1 MLLNDDDTEYLKTKT
16 SENFNPKIFQ
26 KQIQFSNDLSDPE
39 ENNDL
44 IKFTDMIN
52 INTLGSQPIIMYKKT
67 EKLYSPKQEKRESK
81 KPIAKSME
89 KILIDNFIKKNI
101 IVDGGL
107 NQKMNKYKTK
117 PINVHSQS
125 PINKSKTKYKPKT
138 NRNSENAKKRPKT
151 QKASVKNKE
160 FIPKTAKTNLRQKN
174 NINNNI
180 NLKREKTNPNLK
192 TNNKNIINNSNLNNY
207 KKQKKKEKKP
217 NNNLIGNNNNN
228 KYKSDKNSIE
238 DEETQEKK
246 KNDYMNDL
254 IRNGIVGFAK
264 ELEAKKK
271 KISENKKNAERK
283 LDYLLENGINQN
295 GEDEFENGIVVMGK
309 SKDKN
314 LFKIKKIKP
323 KKKIKIEK
331 INTNNINN
339 IDINYHTENDK
350 FIYNNLT
357 SSNNNILTSE
367 LSKNLTKNKNVSSN
381 NNIYSEVE
389 INMNKM
395 NIEQELKRKI
405 CKPKIS
411 QFEFLEKI
419 RINFKKIRNQKQ
431 KNSPELINNNS
442 FKYSQLN
449 KLKNKLVNKKS
460 NNNINLKQDKNF
472 KEIDNIQKN
481 DEFLYADK
489 ISHRTKTE
497 LEKFKKK
504 KKIEKKKEQN
514 EEMQKK
520 QDKILNTLQNLIKLG
535 EECKYNNTNNSPIKI
550 RNDSKNHVKKRKIV
564 NEYYV
569 GTEESK
575 NNTSTFIDK
584 QEYYKSIIESKN
596 VLNYSKVEKTETNV
610 EDINYNT
617 NINNNYRINNNEN
630 NFRKLSSEYNYD
642 VINTKNNNNNKALDN
657 KLSDLRAKVLNTM
670 KRSNELFNKENIKR
684 IKSDL
689 YDNNSIIKS
698 KFENKFFN
706 KNLFKNYNNNN
717 HYNNNI
723 ESKEE
728 KFDKNMKKKIIEFQN
743 IFKSFMLKRFWNNL
757 KGKYNE
763 IKLKQEKIKKKTGI
777 ELLVGICKIYQFKKI
792 QAYNEKMKWSLAIKS
807 LIIPFIRQEF
817 TNFVIKMRNIK
828 KFNIFKSIISHFF
841 KYKILQKLLKYCAV
855 VDFWKNIIIPGGI
868 RLQHFILKNCFKKIK
883 DYGKSI
889 SSDMNYNVNRNVV
902 SRSYL
907 NSHFLNEEK
916 KANSYI
922 YESLDCADSISVHPN
937 SVDNDGLHQLKEIIE
952 MQNENRLEDSSL
964 DNGINEE
971 SGRIYGVRTNS
982 NNSINTLDSINNQL
996 VGNDENSSINE
1007 NSNENLIKT
1016 EFHIKETL
1024 LKKIINNN
1032 DTVDEKSKNGNNKK
1046 DEDIKKEEEKNDPIF
1061 TKINEEKEKDK
1072 NEKINRIP
1080 LKEEVIKN
1088 LDNYIK
1094 NSQSD
1099 NSASEIISNVQNI
1112 SNKESNKENKDS
1124 IEDLKEL
1131 INKIPNKEKFAKE
1144 LTEQI
1149 ISKLLSEQGIIN
1161 SSAQLFPKKTNNFDY
1176 KKYSLIDQSLL
1187 TNNNLS
1193 ELSNTFE
1200 SLTSSFTDSN
1210 QLLEKSMIFQY
1221 SISSEFNKTIKEKKN
1236 KLETNLYN
1244 EYIIEKL
1251 ILLILK
1257 EIKKNYARI
1266 YDNISVPYKANYEE
1280 IIVASFLQDNDL
1292 LNEGYKELKVKED
1305 LKSIINKKEILA
1317 KFDSI
1322 NKKIRLKKGLE
1333 ENNSYDNLINECIID
1348 ATIEI
1353 LNKERAYGQ
1362 QGEPFPFSKRG
1373 KELCYK
1379 YTRDDPKPLMKHVY
1393 KEIKRILFG
1402 KGNIIKENSP
1412 IFDKNDPFLMNI
1424 FKKEMEGED
1433 IWSDLEIQEE
1443 QVKSIASSIIFEQL
1457 INEVIEI
1464 LEHVQLNRKRPELY
1478 QDKSIYACDD
1488 IPRLSFQMISTNTE
1502 NDND

>member
-1 MLLNDDDTEYLKTKT
+1 MFLNDDESEYQKTKT
-16 SENFNPKIFQ
+16 SENFNPKFLS
-26 KQIQFSNDLSDPE
+26 KNLQFSNDLFE
-39 ENNDL
+39 EEEKYDFF
-44 IKFTDMIN
+44 KYTGMIN

-67 EKLYSPKQEKRESK
+67 HRLYSPKEENKIIKNPNAKSQEKV
-81 KPIAKSME
+81 
-89 KILIDNFIKKNI
+89 LINNFVKTSLV
-101 IVDGGL
+101 VDGGL
-107 NQKMNKYKTK
+107 PQKMNKYKSK
-117 PINVHSQS
+117 LINIHSQS
-125 PINKSKTKYKPKT
+125 PINKTKTKFKSKT
-138 NRNSENAKKRPKT
+138 NRNTENTKKRPKT
-151 QKASVKNKE
+151 QKLLVKNKE
-160 FIPKTAKTNLRQKN
+160 YIPKTAKTNIRVKN
-174 NINNNI
+174 DINNNL

-192 TNNKNIINNSNLNNY
+192 NKIKNNINNNNIIKNNKKLI
-207 KKQKKKEKKP
+207 KKEKKLFNNFIRT
-217 NNNLIGNNNNN
+217 NNNI
-228 KYKSDKNSIE
+228 KYKSDKTTIE
-238 DEETQEKK
+238 NEENPEKT

-254 IRNGIVGFAK
+254 IRNGIVGLAK
-264 ELEAKKK
+264 EFEAKKK
-271 KISENKKNAERK
+271 KIAENKKNTGRK
-283 LDYLLENGINQN
+283 LDYLLENGIEHND
-295 GEDEFENGIVVMGK
+295 EDELENGIVVMGK

-339 IDINYHTENDK
+339 IDNNFHTENDK
-350 FIYNNLT
+350 FLYNNLT
-357 SSNNNILTSE
+357 NSNNNILTSE
-367 LSKNLTKNKNVSSN
+367 FSKNFTKNKNISSN
-381 NNIYSEVE
+381 NNINSEIDNN
-389 INMNKM
+389 INKINL
-395 NIEQELKRKI
+395 EQELKKRI
-405 CKPKIS
+405 NKPKIS

-419 RINFKKIRNQKQ
+419 RNNFKKIRNQKQ
-431 KNSPELINNNS
+431 KNSPESNNNNNS

-449 KLKNKLVNKKS
+449 KFKKKLLKKKSS
-460 NNNINLKQDKNF
+460 NNNLNLNSKKNI
-472 KEIDNIQKN
+472 KEIENIQKSN

-489 ISHRTKTE
+489 ISHRTQTE

-504 KKIEKKKEQN
+504 KKMEKRKEQK

-535 EECKYNNTNNSPIKI
+535 EECKYNNSPPKI
-550 RNDSKNHVKKRKIV
+550 RNDSKNHVKKRKII

-596 VLNYSKVEKTETNV
+596 VLNYSRDDKIETNI
-610 EDINYNT
+610 DD
-617 NINNNYRINNNEN
+617 INNNRIINNDNIFKIFNSEN
-630 NFRKLSSEYNYD
+630 NYD
-642 VINTKNNNNNKALDN
+642 IINIKNNNKINDN
-657 KLSDLRAKVLNTM
+657 KLSELRAKVMNTM
-670 KRSNELFNKENIKR
+670 KRSSELLNRGDIKR

-689 YDNNSIIKS
+689 YENNNIIKA
-698 KFENKFFN
+698 KFENKYFN
-706 KNLFKNYNNNN
+706 KNIFMN

-723 ESKEE
+723 EIKEE
-728 KFDKNMKKKIIEFQN
+728 KFDKYYKKKIITFQN
-743 IFKSFMLKRFWNNL
+743 IYKIFILKRFWSKL
-757 KGKYNE
+757 KDKYNT
-763 IKLKQEKIKKKTGI
+763 IKSKEEKIKRKKGI

-792 QAYNEKMKWSLAIKS
+792 QSYNQKMKWSKAIKK
-807 LIIPFIRQEF
+807 LFLPFIRHEF
-817 TNFVIKMRNIK
+817 LFFLKKLRNIK
-828 KFNIFKSIISHFF
+828 QIKIFNKILSKIFKR
-841 KYKILQKLLKYCAV
+841 KIMQKLLKYCAV
-855 VDFWKNIIIPGGI
+855 IDFWKNIIIPGSI
-868 RLQHFILKNCFKKIK
+868 RLQHLILKNSFKKIK
-883 DYGKSI
+883 QMKNNI
-889 SSDMNYNVNRNVV
+889 LDMNYNINRNII

-907 NSHFLNEEK
+907 NSHFVNEEK

-964 DNGINEE
+964 ENGINEE
-971 SGRIYGVRTNS
+971 SGRMFGIRTNS
-982 NNSINTLDSINNQL
+982 NNSINTLDSNNNQII
-996 VGNDENSSINE
+996 GGEENSSINE
-1007 NSNENLIKT
+1007 NSNENQIKT

-1024 LKKIINNN
+1024 LRKIINDKDTVGDKDNNQNNKVKEENKNEDKNN
-1032 DTVDEKSKNGNNKK
+1032 DLIV
-1046 DEDIKKEEEKNDPIF
+1046 
-1061 TKINEEKEKDK
+1061 TKINEEKDK
-1072 NEKINRIP
+1072 NEKINKIP
-1080 LKEEVIKN
+1080 LKEEIIKN

-1094 NSQSD
+1094 SSQSENS
-1099 NSASEIISNVQNI
+1099 NSASEIITSGQNVNI
-1112 SNKESNKENKDS
+1112 SNKDNKKSTENIKD
-1124 IEDLKEL
+1124 I
-1131 INKIPNKEKFAKE
+1131 INTIPDKKKFAE
-1144 LTEQI
+1144 GLTEQI
-1149 ISKLLSEQGIIN
+1149 ISLLLSEQGIN
-1161 SSAQLFPKKTNNFDY
+1161 SSKKLIPKKESEFNY
-1176 KKYSLIDQSLL
+1176 QKYSLFDQSIL

-1200 SLTSSFTDSN
+1200 SLTGSSIVDTS

-1244 EYIIEKL
+1244 EYIIEKF

-1257 EIKKNYARI
+1257 EIKKNYSRI
-1266 YDNISVPYKANYEE
+1266 YDNISVPYKANYEQ
-1280 IIVASFLQDNDL
+1280 IIIASYLQDNEL
-1292 LNEGYKELKVKED
+1292 LNDCYKELRIKED

-1322 NKKIRLKKGLE
+1322 NKKIRKKKGLE
-1333 ENNSYDNLINECIID
+1333 ENNYYDNLINECIID

-1353 LNKERAYGQ
+1353 LNKERAYGE
-1362 QGEPFPFSKRG
+1362 QGEPFPFSKRA

-1379 YTRDDPKPLMKHVY
+1379 YKKDDPKPLMKHVY
-1393 KEIKRILFG
+1393 KEIKKMLFG

-1478 QDKSIYACDD
+1478 QEKSIYACDD

-1502 NDND
+1502 NDNDQ

>member
-1 MLLNDDDTEYLKTKT
+1 
-16 SENFNPKIFQ
+16 
-26 KQIQFSNDLSDPE
+26 
-39 ENNDL
+39 
-44 IKFTDMIN
+44 MIN
-52 INTLGSQPIIMYKKT
+52 INTLGSQPIIMYKKAN
-67 EKLYSPKQEKRESK
+67 KLYSPKEEKRVIKKPVAKSQEKV
-81 KPIAKSME
+81 
-89 KILIDNFIKKNI
+89 LLNNFIKSNF
-101 IVDGGL
+101 VCDGGL
-107 NQKMNKYKTK
+107 PQKLNKYKSK
-117 PINVHSQS
+117 LVNVHSQS
-125 PINKSKTKYKPKT
+125 PINKSKTKLKSKT
-138 NRNSENAKKRPKT
+138 NRNNVKTKKRPKT
-151 QKASVKNKE
+151 QKALVKNRE
-160 FIPKTAKTNLRQKN
+160 FVPKTAKSNLRQKN
-174 NINNNI
+174 NINNNLD
-180 NLKREKTNPNLK
+180 LKREKTNPNLK
-192 TNNKNIINNSNLNNY
+192 YNNRNIINNSNLNNNFVKNY

-217 NNNLIGNNNNN
+217 NNNIIVNNNIN
-228 KYKSDKNSIE
+228 KYKSDKNTIE
-238 DEETQEKK
+238 NEEKQEKN

-254 IRNGIVGFAK
+254 IRNGIAGFAK

-271 KISENKKNAERK
+271 KISENKKSTERK

-295 GEDEFENGIVVMGK
+295 YEDELENGIVVMGK

-314 LFKIKKIKP
+314 IFKIKKIKP

-339 IDINYHTENDK
+339 IDINFHTENDK
-350 FIYNNLT
+350 FVYNNLT

-381 NNIYSEVE
+381 NNIYNE
-389 INMNKM
+389 IETNVNKI
-395 NIEQELKRKI
+395 NIEQEQKKKI

-431 KNSPELINNNS
+431 KNSPELNNNNS

-449 KLKNKLVNKKS
+449 KLKNKLINKKPS
-460 NNNINLKQDKNF
+460 NNNISINQKKNI
-472 KEIDNIQKN
+472 KEIENITKN

-489 ISHRTKTE
+489 ISHRTQTE

-504 KKIEKKKEQN
+504 KKMQKRKEQN
-514 EEMQKK
+514 EEMRKK

-535 EECKYNNTNNSPIKI
+535 EEYRYNNTNNSPIKI

-610 EDINYNT
+610 EDINN
-617 NINNNYRINNNEN
+617 NNQMINNNIEN
-630 NFRKLSSEYNYD
+630 NFRKLGSENNYD
-642 VINTKNNNNNKALDN
+642 IDNIKHNNKAFDN
-657 KLSDLRAKVLNTM
+657 KLSQLREKVINTI
-670 KRSNELFNKENIKR
+670 KRSSELFNKENIKR

-706 KNLFKNYNNNN
+706 KNMVKNHNNDNL
-717 HYNNNI
+717 NI
-723 ESKEE
+723 NGE
-728 KFDKNMKKKIIEFQN
+728 KSDKNLKKKILSLIN
-743 IFKSFMLKRFWNNL
+743 ILKLFVQKKTL
-757 KGKYNE
+757 MKIMEIYKE
-763 IKLKQEKIKKKTGI
+763 IKSQEEKIKKKTGI

-792 QAYNEKMKWSLAIKS
+792 QAYNEKMKWSMAIKK
-807 LIIPFIRQEF
+807 LIIPFIRFEF
-817 TNFVIKMRNIK
+817 LNFRERLKNIK
-828 KFNIFKSIISHFF
+828 KFKIFTGIISHFY
-841 KYKILQKLLKYCAV
+841 KYKILRKLLKYCAI

-868 RLQHFILKNCFKKIK
+868 RLQHFILKKCFKKIK
-883 DYGKSI
+883 NAAKSI
-889 SSDMNYNVNRNVV
+889 SLDMNYNVNRNII

-907 NSHFLNEEK
+907 NSHVLNEEK

-964 DNGINEE
+964 ENGINEE
-971 SGRIYGVRTNS
+971 SGRMYGVRSNS

-996 VGNDENSSINE
+996 VGGEENSSINE
-1007 NSNENLIKT
+1007 NSNENQIKT
-1016 EFHIKETL
+1016 EFHIKDTL
-1024 LKKIINNN
+1024 LRKIISNN
-1032 DTVDEKSKNGNNKK
+1032 DTVDDKNNNINNKK
-1046 DEDIKKEEEKNDPIF
+1046 VEEDIKKEEEKNEPIIPKENEDKEKNS
-1061 TKINEEKEKDK
+1061 KINK
-1072 NEKINRIP
+1072 IP

-1094 NSQSD
+1094 NSQSE
-1099 NSASEIISNVQNI
+1099 NPSSELTQNNQNI
-1112 SNKESNKENKDS
+1112 SNKENKES
-1124 IEDLKEL
+1124 IDDLKD
-1131 INKIPNKEKFAKE
+1131 IVNKIKDKNKLADE

-1149 ISKLLSEQGIIN
+1149 ISKILSEEGIN
-1161 SSAQLFPKKTNNFDY
+1161 SSQKLFPKKTYDFNYQKF
-1176 KKYSLIDQSLL
+1176 SLFDQSIL
-1187 TNNNLS
+1187 TNNNIS
-1193 ELSNTFE
+1193 ELSNTLE
-1200 SLTSSFTDSN
+1200 SLTGTSLVDSS

-1257 EIKKNYARI
+1257 EIKKNYSRI
-1266 YDNISVPYKANYEE
+1266 YDNISVPYTANYEQ
-1280 IIVASFLQDNDL
+1280 IIVASYLQDNEL
-1292 LNEGYKELKVKED
+1292 LNDCYKELKVKED
-1305 LKSIINKKEILA
+1305 LKNIINKKEILE
-1317 KFDSI
+1317 KFNSI
-1322 NKKIRLKKGLE
+1322 NKKIRKKKGLE
-1333 ENNSYDNLINECIID
+1333 EDNYYDNLINECIVD

-1353 LNKERAYGQ
+1353 LNKERAYGE
-1362 QGEPFPFSKRG
+1362 QGEPFPFSKRA
-1373 KELCYK
+1373 KELSFK
-1379 YTRDDPKPLMKHVY
+1379 YNKDNPKPLMKHVY
-1393 KEIKRILFG
+1393 KEIKRMLFG

-1433 IWSDLEIQEE
+1433 IWSELEIQEE

>member
-1 MLLNDDDTEYLKTKT
+1 MFLNDDESEYQKTKT
-16 SENFNPKIFQ
+16 SENFNPKFLS
-26 KQIQFSNDLSDPE
+26 KNLQFSNDLFE
-39 ENNDL
+39 EEEKYDFF
-44 IKFTDMIN
+44 KYTGMIN

-67 EKLYSPKQEKRESK
+67 HRLYSPKEENKIIKNPNAKSQEKV
-81 KPIAKSME
+81 
-89 KILIDNFIKKNI
+89 LINNFVKTSLV
-101 IVDGGL
+101 VDGGL
-107 NQKMNKYKTK
+107 PQKMNKYKSK
-117 PINVHSQS
+117 LINIHSQS
-125 PINKSKTKYKPKT
+125 PINKTKTKFKSKT
-138 NRNSENAKKRPKT
+138 NRNTENTKKRPKT
-151 QKASVKNKE
+151 QKLLVKNKE
-160 FIPKTAKTNLRQKN
+160 YIPKTAKTNIRVKN
-174 NINNNI
+174 DINNNL

-192 TNNKNIINNSNLNNY
+192 NKIKNNINNNNIIKNNKKLI
-207 KKQKKKEKKP
+207 KKEKKLFNNFIRT
-217 NNNLIGNNNNN
+217 NNNI
-228 KYKSDKNSIE
+228 KYKSDKTTIE
-238 DEETQEKK
+238 NEENPEKT

-254 IRNGIVGFAK
+254 IRNGIVGLAK
-264 ELEAKKK
+264 EFEAKKK
-271 KISENKKNAERK
+271 KIAENKKNTGRK
-283 LDYLLENGINQN
+283 LDYLLENGIEHND
-295 GEDEFENGIVVMGK
+295 EDELENGIVVMGK

-339 IDINYHTENDK
+339 IDNNFHTENDK
-350 FIYNNLT
+350 FLYNNLT
-357 SSNNNILTSE
+357 NSNNNILTSE
-367 LSKNLTKNKNVSSN
+367 FSKNFTKNKNISSN
-381 NNIYSEVE
+381 NNINSEIDNN
-389 INMNKM
+389 INKINL
-395 NIEQELKRKI
+395 EQELKKRI
-405 CKPKIS
+405 NKPKIS

-419 RINFKKIRNQKQ
+419 RNNFKKIRNQKQ
-431 KNSPELINNNS
+431 KNSPESNNNNNS

-449 KLKNKLVNKKS
+449 KFKKKLLKKKSS
-460 NNNINLKQDKNF
+460 NNNLNLNSKKNI
-472 KEIDNIQKN
+472 KEIENIQKSN

-489 ISHRTKTE
+489 ISHRTQTE

-504 KKIEKKKEQN
+504 KKMEKRKEQK

-535 EECKYNNTNNSPIKI
+535 EECKYNNSPPKI
-550 RNDSKNHVKKRKIV
+550 RNDSKNHVKKRKII

-596 VLNYSKVEKTETNV
+596 VLNYSRDDKIETNI
-610 EDINYNT
+610 DD
-617 NINNNYRINNNEN
+617 INNNRIINNDNIFKIFNSEN
-630 NFRKLSSEYNYD
+630 NYD
-642 VINTKNNNNNKALDN
+642 IINIKNNNKINDN
-657 KLSDLRAKVLNTM
+657 KLSELRAKVMNTM
-670 KRSNELFNKENIKR
+670 KRSSEFLNRNNIKR

-689 YDNNSIIKS
+689 YENNNIIKA
-698 KFENKFFN
+698 KFENKYFN
-706 KNLFKNYNNNN
+706 KNIFMN

-723 ESKEE
+723 EIKEE
-728 KFDKNMKKKIIEFQN
+728 KFDKYYKKKIITFQN
-743 IFKSFMLKRFWNNL
+743 IYKIFILKRFWSKL
-757 KGKYNE
+757 KDKYNT
-763 IKLKQEKIKKKTGI
+763 IKSKEEKIKKKKGI

-792 QAYNEKMKWSLAIKS
+792 QSYNQKMKWSKAIKK
-807 LIIPFIRQEF
+807 LFLPFIRHEF
-817 TNFVIKMRNIK
+817 LFFLKKLRNIK
-828 KFNIFKSIISHFF
+828 QIKIFNKILSKIFKR
-841 KYKILQKLLKYCAV
+841 KIMQKLLKYCAV
-855 VDFWKNIIIPGGI
+855 IDFWKNIIIPGSI
-868 RLQHFILKNCFKKIK
+868 RLQHLILKNSFKKIK
-883 DYGKSI
+883 QMKNNI
-889 SSDMNYNVNRNVV
+889 LDMNYNINRNII

-907 NSHFLNEEK
+907 NSHFVNEEK

-964 DNGINEE
+964 ENGINEE
-971 SGRIYGVRTNS
+971 SGRMFGIRTNS
-982 NNSINTLDSINNQL
+982 NNSINTLDSNNNQII
-996 VGNDENSSINE
+996 GGEENSSINE
-1007 NSNENLIKT
+1007 NSNENQIKT

-1024 LKKIINNN
+1024 LRKIINDKDTVGDKDNNQNNKVKEENKNEDKNN
-1032 DTVDEKSKNGNNKK
+1032 DLIV
-1046 DEDIKKEEEKNDPIF
+1046 
-1061 TKINEEKEKDK
+1061 TKINEEKDK
-1072 NEKINRIP
+1072 NEKINKIP
-1080 LKEEVIKN
+1080 LKEEIIKN

-1094 NSQSD
+1094 SSQSENS
-1099 NSASEIISNVQNI
+1099 NSASEIITSGQNVNI
-1112 SNKESNKENKDS
+1112 SNKDNKKSTENIKD
-1124 IEDLKEL
+1124 I
-1131 INKIPNKEKFAKE
+1131 INTIPDKKKFAE
-1144 LTEQI
+1144 GLTEQI
-1149 ISKLLSEQGIIN
+1149 ISLLLSEQGIN
-1161 SSAQLFPKKTNNFDY
+1161 SSKKLIPKKESEFNY
-1176 KKYSLIDQSLL
+1176 QKYSLFDQSIL

-1200 SLTSSFTDSN
+1200 SLTGSSIVDTS

-1244 EYIIEKL
+1244 EYIIEKF

-1257 EIKKNYARI
+1257 EIKKNYSRI
-1266 YDNISVPYKANYEE
+1266 YDNISVPYKANYEQ
-1280 IIVASFLQDNDL
+1280 IIIASYLQDNEL
-1292 LNEGYKELKVKED
+1292 LNDCYKELRIKED

-1322 NKKIRLKKGLE
+1322 NKKIRKKKGLE
-1333 ENNSYDNLINECIID
+1333 ENNYYDNLINECIID

-1353 LNKERAYGQ
+1353 LNKERAYGE
-1362 QGEPFPFSKRG
+1362 QGEPFPFSKRA

-1379 YTRDDPKPLMKHVY
+1379 YKKDDPKPLMKHVY
-1393 KEIKRILFG
+1393 KEIKKMLFG

-1478 QDKSIYACDD
+1478 QEKSIYACDD

-1502 NDND
+1502 NDNDQ